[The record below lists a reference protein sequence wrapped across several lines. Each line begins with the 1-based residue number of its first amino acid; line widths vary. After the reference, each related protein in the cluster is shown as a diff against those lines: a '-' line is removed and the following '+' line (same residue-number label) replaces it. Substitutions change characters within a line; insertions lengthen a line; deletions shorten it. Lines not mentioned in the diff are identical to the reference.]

1 MSSEFTYETPNQNAF
16 IHTLREYLKIKNLE
30 KISNLLTNASCE
42 FYSSNS
48 FSNIRWNAYV
58 MTVRFNVPLHHLQ
71 EFTVEIQEKILVAS
85 DEIMPK
91 ETGFDLTYI
100 ETSPILTLPEQDSLI
115 DKIDFYKIKPNSQIN
130 SFTQQFPLGMPF
142 GINKPNLA
150 AIPHKGSQ
158 KIYFEETIDIGI
170 IKDNVYPNFTYIKLE
185 DCLRETRIGSLEIKN
200 ILINM
205 SQTEYEKIF
214 FQKYVNLYDMWT
226 KEIPVLIP
234 QAWIQWHSSPKPELR
249 ANNSS
254 YVDEL
259 YRVDFVAFWKNQRF
273 AILIDD
279 ISHYAKKNHSY
290 WNADQEKYSMRLKE
304 DRKLHKEGW
313 EVFRI
318 SNWEIR
324 QEEIIIELLADLR
337 EFIGF

>member
-1 MSSEFTYETPNQNAF
+1 MSSQFTYETPNQNDF
-16 IHTLREYLKIKNLE
+16 IHTLREYLKIQHLE
-30 KISNLLTNASCE
+30 KISNLLANASCE
-42 FYSSNS
+42 FSSSSS
-48 FSNIRWNAYV
+48 FSNIRWNAYA
-58 MTVRFNVPLHHLQ
+58 MTVRFNVPLHHFK
-71 EFTVEIQEKILVAS
+71 EFTVEIQEKILAAS
-85 DEIMPK
+85 DDIMPK

-100 ETSPILTLPEQDSLI
+100 EVSPILTVADKDSGI
-115 DKIDFYKIKPNSQIN
+115 DEIDFCKIKPNSQIN

-142 GINKPNLA
+142 GIKKPSLA

-158 KIYFEETIDIGI
+158 KIYFEEKIDVGI
-170 IKDNVYPNFTYIKLE
+170 IKDNVYPNFTYVKLE
-185 DCLRETRIGSLEIKN
+185 DCLRETPIGSLEIEK
-200 ILINM
+200 LINM

-214 FQKYVNLYDMWT
+214 LKKYTNLYDMCN

-234 QAWIQWHSSPKPELR
+234 QAWIQWHSSTKPELR

-290 WNADQEKYSMRLKE
+290 WNADEEKYSMRLKE

-318 SNWEIR
+318 SNWEICQ
-324 QEEIIIELLADLR
+324 QEIMPELLDDLR